1 VVLPGVKGS
10 GGDNPGGH
18 TEGEMSDARLVADAL
33 RDCGQVQAALCI
45 EKRIAEREKPRYTD
59 TEIEKASRGREQRGQ
74 AGCQN
79 GEHDAGS
86 HPAPSPTLDELR
98 AERDKRR
105 VHQTCHDWR
114 TERECWRALEAA
126 DSALIAALEAELE
139 GRSDAHCAELARA
152 EHRVLR
158 QSLATEA
165 AERDRD
171 AFRGQAVVLERARLA
186 AERERDQACAVL
198 KGEGERLAA
207 MMRERDAQSA
217 RCDEWIATA
226 GELTRERDEAR
237 AELTRL
243 RSKP

>member
-1 VVLPGVKGS
+1 
-10 GGDNPGGH
+10 
-18 TEGEMSDARLVADAL
+18 MSDARLVADAL

-198 KGEGERLAA
+198 KGEGERLDA
-207 MMRERDAQSA
+207 MM
-217 RCDEWIATA
+217 
-226 GELTRERDEAR
+226 RERDEAR
-237 AELTRL
+237 AKLASVKESEMTWVGEAENLSAELARL